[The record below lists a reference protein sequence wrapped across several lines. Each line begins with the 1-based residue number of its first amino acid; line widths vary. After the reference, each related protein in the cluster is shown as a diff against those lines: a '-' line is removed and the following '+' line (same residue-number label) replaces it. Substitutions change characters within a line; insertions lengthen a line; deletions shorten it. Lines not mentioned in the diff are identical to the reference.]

1 MNSLL
6 CHVRQQINDLQTAMV
21 GGVAALPRPLL
32 PVVHSV
38 QEELVPVS
46 WIHPNGQPCTHSLTS
61 WLDGRSPVLNGHTP
75 VASTAPTPSPPTP
88 SPPGWTVGHLSWS
101 HPVARLCRWVVARSP
116 VSVAPC

>member
-6 CHVRQQINDLQTAMV
+6 CHVRQQISDLQTAMV

-46 WIHPNGQPCTHSLTS
+46 WIHPNGQPCTHSLTTHSLTTHSLTS
-61 WLDGRSPVLNGHTP
+61 WLDGRSPVLVTP
-75 VASTAPTPSPPTP
+75 
-88 SPPGWTVGHLSWS
+88 
-101 HPVARLCRWVVARSP
+101 C
-116 VSVAPC
+116 C